1 MIFKPTVGAVVVC
14 AVVCAAA
21 PTAAQQWQQ
30 AKCELK
36 PGHVSVNRGML
47 YVKSASETRFA
58 DKRQK
63 DLNDAEAVLTQ
74 AVTSGGQEK
83 NAAAWYYLARYYAL
97 KSDLIGT
104 DSAFAKAAALA
115 PQCKDD
121 IAAWRRILW
130 VPVFNEGVR
139 AWQAGQTDSAIA
151 SFRQANAIYDGDPTG
166 FVYLG
171 TLLSAANQP
180 DSSAKYFKLAVKAG
194 DDPKFAKAKRDAL
207 FDAARVYHA
216 AQRWDDAV
224 AGYKDYLAVY
234 PADVQAMAGLASVYV
249 QQGKRDE
256 AVALYTQIMD
266 HADSAEA
273 TDLFN
278 AAQAILGGIP
288 QDPDTAPVGEKC
300 RGETRAKSRTLTA
313 RQIAVKCE
321 AVTVD
326 TLRRFRKSIE
336 PHYRLAARAYELGL
350 TKNPYYRDALY
361 NLSGIYYILSDT
373 AHALPMGQRLTAID
387 PLNRSSLAA
396 LVRSWQLRGNK
407 DSVLY
412 YLTVADSLAV
422 EVTVGS
428 FTPGDSG
435 ATLGGVFTNHK
446 AKPSPP
452 VSVTFE
458 FLNAKGDVVAS
469 QQQDVA
475 AIDAEGNRPFEL
487 KVHGAGIVAW
497 RYRKL

>member
-1 MIFKPTVGAVVVC
+1 MIVKPSVGAVVAC
-14 AVVCAAA
+14 AMVSAAA
-21 PTAAQQWQQ
+21 PTTAQQWQQ
-30 AKCELK
+30 ATCDLK
-36 PGHVSVNRGML
+36 PGHVLVNRGML

-63 DLNDAEAVLTQ
+63 DLNDADAVLTQ

-97 KSDLIGT
+97 KSDLVGS

-121 IAAWRRILW
+121 IVTWRRILW

-139 AWQAGQTDSAIA
+139 AWQAGHADSAIA
-151 SFRQANAIYDGDPTG
+151 SLRQANAIYDGEPTG
-166 FVYLG
+166 FIYLG
-171 TLLSAANQP
+171 TLLSGANQP
-180 DSSAKYFKLAVKAG
+180 DSAAKYFKLAVKAG
-194 DDPKFAKAKRDAL
+194 DDPKFARNKRDAL

-216 AQRWDDAV
+216 AQRWDEAA

-234 PADVQAMAGLASVYV
+234 PTDVQAMAGLASVYL

-278 AAQAILGGIP
+278 AAQVILGGIP
-288 QDPDTAPVGEKC
+288 QDPDTAAVGEKC
-300 RGETRAKSRTLTA
+300 RTETRAKSRTLTV

-326 TLRRFRKSIE
+326 TLRAFRKSIE
-336 PHYRLAARAYELGL
+336 PQYRLAARAYELGL

-373 AHALPMGQRLTAID
+373 AHALPMGQRLASID

-396 LVRSWQLRGNK
+396 LVRSWQLRGSK

-412 YLTVADSLAV
+412 YLTVADSLAL
-422 EVTVGS
+422 EVTVGT
-428 FTPGDSG
+428 FTPGDSA

-452 VSVTFE
+452 VKVTFE
-458 FLNAKGDVVAS
+458 FLNAKGDVVTS

-475 AIDAEGNRPFEL
+475 PIDAESNRPFEL
-487 KVHGAGIVAW
+487 KGQGAGIVAW
-497 RYRKL
+497 RYRKS

>member
-1 MIFKPTVGAVVVC
+1 MIVKPTVGAVVAC
-14 AVVCAAA
+14 TLICAAA

-63 DLNDAEAVLTQ
+63 DLSDADAVLTQ

-180 DSSAKYFKLAVKAG
+180 DSSV
-194 DDPKFAKAKRDAL
+194 PR
-207 FDAARVYHA
+207 
-216 AQRWDDAV
+216 
-224 AGYKDYLAVY
+224 
-234 PADVQAMAGLASVYV
+234 
-249 QQGKRDE
+249 
-256 AVALYTQIMD
+256 
-266 HADSAEA
+266 
-273 TDLFN
+273 
-278 AAQAILGGIP
+278 
-288 QDPDTAPVGEKC
+288 
-300 RGETRAKSRTLTA
+300 
-313 RQIAVKCE
+313 
-321 AVTVD
+321 
-326 TLRRFRKSIE
+326 
-336 PHYRLAARAYELGL
+336 
-350 TKNPYYRDALY
+350 
-361 NLSGIYYILSDT
+361 
-373 AHALPMGQRLTAID
+373 
-387 PLNRSSLAA
+387 
-396 LVRSWQLRGNK
+396 
-407 DSVLY
+407 
-412 YLTVADSLAV
+412 
-422 EVTVGS
+422 
-428 FTPGDSG
+428 
-435 ATLGGVFTNHK
+435 
-446 AKPSPP
+446 
-452 VSVTFE
+452 
-458 FLNAKGDVVAS
+458 
-469 QQQDVA
+469 
-475 AIDAEGNRPFEL
+475 
-487 KVHGAGIVAW
+487 
-497 RYRKL
+497 